1 MKILPPLR
9 NWLPALLKSRTA
21 QGLAATTLVLAAGL
35 LILLDRTDMPETAAA
50 TRGKPADMT
59 ATYEPA
65 ATTCSGL
72 ALDRSHH
79 AVVKETC
86 PSAAIRAG
94 ESITANRPLPRK
106 PMPPRANELTPADR
120 AISVPESLR
129 TSVWDVGI
137 APNKAGAGAP
147 PPTIIS
153 GETVKP

>member
-9 NWLPALLKSRTA
+9 YWLPALLKSRKV
-21 QGLAATTLVLAAGL
+21 QGLAATLL
-35 LILLDRTDMPETAAA
+35 LITGLAVLLPRTDPPAPPATGTAQ
-50 TRGKPADMT
+50 TDMT

-72 ALDRSHH
+72 VLDRSHH

-94 ESITANRPLPRK
+94 DSITASRPLARTA
-106 PMPPRANELTPADR
+106 MPPRANELTAADR

-137 APNKAGAGAP
+137 APNRAGAGAP
-147 PPTIIS
+147 PPTVIS